1 MHKQK
6 QAGFTIV
13 ELLIV
18 VVVIA
23 ILAAIT
29 IVSYAGIRD
38 RAMDTRRATDLN
50 SLRNAVMIWSGEK
63 NLTIDVS
70 GTGFGGN
77 GNGWVTNSSYPK
89 SLENLLIEQGYL
101 SSPIRDPVTP
111 TGVGSY
117 MVYKCS
123 APASSGQDR
132 TFGLF
137 ARMAN
142 PDQPGNDKAEWDALG
157 CVSGGANSTYG
168 MNYIKM
174 FVL

>member
-6 QAGFTIV
+6 QTGFTIV

-23 ILAAIT
+23 TLAAIT

-50 SLRNAVMIWSGEK
+50 SLRDAVMIWSGQK
-63 NLTIDVS
+63 NLTLDAS
-70 GTGFGGN
+70 GTGFNGG
-77 GNGWVTNSSYPK
+77 GNGWVTNSNYPK
-89 SLENLLIEQGYL
+89 SLEALLIEEGYL
-101 SSPIRDPVTP
+101 SSPIQDPVTP
-111 TGVGSY
+111 TGIGSY
-117 MVYKCS
+117 MVYRCGTS
-123 APASSGQDR
+123 TLDGRDR
-132 TFGLF
+132 TFGVF

-142 PDQPGNDKAEWDALG
+142 PDQAGNDKAAWDTLG
-157 CVSGGANSTYG
+157 CASGGANSTYG